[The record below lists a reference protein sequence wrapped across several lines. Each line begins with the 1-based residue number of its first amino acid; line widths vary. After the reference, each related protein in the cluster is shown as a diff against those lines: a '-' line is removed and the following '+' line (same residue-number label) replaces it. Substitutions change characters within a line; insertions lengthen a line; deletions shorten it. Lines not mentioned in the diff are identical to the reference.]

1 MNKQELIEKYESKR
15 QSAFLRLGEHLNDKA
30 YTEILEDLKQL
41 DEPQSIKLKDVIA
54 RIKKLDNGTQ
64 KVWLNEILNELGS
77 DYGTLKYKAGYEQ
90 GRFDGAMEREKVT
103 ILQFVGDWIEY
114 TKFEDYHLLG
124 AMDSIAI
131 SGRKNLDEWFR
142 GDDDNME
149 LFARAWL
156 DGYRTLENDEE
167 WKPIAGFFN
176 EVSNL
181 GRVRSVTHKAGNGKT
196 YQGKILKPI
205 ITKSGY
211 VNVCLTTGENE
222 TRITKRVHRLV
233 AEAFCE
239 NPEDKDEINHKDGN
253 KENNRAENLE
263 WVTRSENEQH
273 AYDNNLIKVLK
284 GSEKPCAKLDEED
297 IRNIR
302 KEYENGCLQI
312 ELAEQY
318 GVARQTISSIVNRK
332 AWAHVQ

>member
-1 MNKQELIEKYESKR
+1 MNKRELITRIKCLDEQYLKEE
-15 QSAFLRLGEHLNDKA
+15 FVL
-30 YTEILEDLKQL
+30 DLIEQL
-41 DEPQSIKLKDVIA
+41 DEPQKPVVPQFVADWIEECKNDDFHLFGAMEEMSLHQ
-54 RIKKLDNGTQ
+54 KKLD
-64 KVWLNEILNELGS
+64 
-77 DYGTLKYKAGYEQ
+77 Y
-90 GRFDGAMEREKVT
+90 
-103 ILQFVGDWIEY
+103 
-114 TKFEDYHLLG
+114 
-124 AMDSIAI
+124 
-131 SGRKNLDEWFR
+131 WFR
-142 GDDDNME
+142 EDDNME

-156 DGYRTLENDEE
+156 DGYRTLEDDEK

-222 TRITKRVHRLV
+222 NRITKRVHRLV

-239 NPEDKDEINHKDGN
+239 NPEDKDEINHKDGD

-263 WVTRSENEQH
+263 WVTRNENEQH

-312 ELAEQY
+312 ELAEEY
-318 GVARQTISSIVNRK
+318 GVARQTISSIVTRK
-332 AWAHVQ
+332 AWTHVQ

>member
-1 MNKQELIEKYESKR
+1 MNKQELIEKIEAIPDNIGLVRPHIDKKMV
-15 QSAFLRLGEHLNDKA
+15 LGLVR
-30 YTEILEDLKQL
+30 QL
-41 DEPQSIKLKDVIA
+41 DEPQKVVVPQFVADVIESA
-54 RIKKLDNGTQ
+54 REKSAELEDAFQYTWYNGT
-64 KVWLNEILNELGS
+64 KEFSKWYNKKSNR
-77 DYGTLKYKAGYEQ
+77 D
-90 GRFDGAMEREKVT
+90 
-103 ILQFVGDWIEY
+103 
-114 TKFEDYHLLG
+114 
-124 AMDSIAI
+124 
-131 SGRKNLDEWFR
+131 
-142 GDDDNME
+142 

-156 DGYRTLENDEE
+156 DGYQVLEAEEE
-167 WKPIAGFFN
+167 WKPIIGFCN

-181 GRVRSVTHKAGNGKT
+181 GRVRSITHVSGNRKT

-211 VNVCLTTGENE
+211 VNVCLITGNDE
-222 TRITKRVHRLV
+222 TRVTKRVHRLV
-233 AEAFCE
+233 AEAFCD

-273 AYDNNLIKVLK
+273 AYDNNLVKVLK
-284 GSEKPCAKLDEED
+284 GSEKPCAKLNEED

-312 ELAEQY
+312 ELAERY

-332 AWAHVQ
+332 AWTHVQ

>member
-1 MNKQELIEKYESKR
+1 MNKQEALKRIEVQKETLI
-15 QSAFLRLGEHLNDKA
+15 RLTGWAVYVYIEELIKS
-30 YTEILEDLKQL
+30 L
-41 DEPQSIKLKDVIA
+41 DEPEKVKVPKFVADVIEGA
-54 RIKKLDNGTQ
+54 REQSPELEDALHYAWGNGT
-64 KVWLNEILNELGS
+64 KEF
-77 DYGTLKYKAGYEQ
+77 T
-90 GRFDGAMEREKVT
+90 
-103 ILQFVGDWIEY
+103 
-114 TKFEDYHLLG
+114 
-124 AMDSIAI
+124 
-131 SGRKNLDEWFR
+131 EWYNKKSNR
-142 GDDDNME
+142 D

-156 DGYRTLENDEE
+156 DGYRVLETEEE
-167 WKPIAGFFN
+167 WKSIIGFCN

-181 GRVRSVTHKAGNGKT
+181 GRVRSTTHVSRNGKT

-211 VNVCLTTGENE
+211 VNVCLITGNDE
-222 TRITKRVHRLV
+222 TRVTKRVHRLV
-233 AEAFCE
+233 AEAFCD

-273 AYDNNLIKVLK
+273 AYDNNLVKVLK
-284 GSEKPCAKLDEED
+284 GSEKPCAKLNEED

-312 ELAEQY
+312 ELAERY

-332 AWAHVQ
+332 AWTHVQ